1 MKDFLKI
8 VAGTFVGSLITMIIG
23 IILLFGIFGSIASFT
38 EKTIPT
44 VPSSAVLNINFS
56 NPVTEQPT
64 DDPLASVSI
73 TNLQLSSKSLGI
85 LSVVNAID
93 NAASDPRIKFI
104 LMDLD
109 DLNVGITHLEEIR
122 AALLRFHES
131 GKPIISYA
139 DNFSQ
144 PAYYLATASDKIYL
158 NPTGS
163 AYLTG
168 LSVNSLFFKDLLDKL
183 GIQAQLIRHGKFK
196 AAAEQYISNKM
207 SDENREQLKAYI
219 DAVWST
225 WTEKISEAR
234 GIPVER
240 INQMAD
246 NLEITNAEKAKE
258 FGLVDD
264 LMYVDQLNDTLL
276 SLFGVQKEKDLKAI
290 SLSDYITAT
299 KKLNFKE
306 KNKIAVV
313 YANGEIIMG
322 KSNDNIASDNFVSM
336 LAKIRKDS
344 SIKAVVL
351 RVNSPGGSAQCADM
365 IERELRL
372 IREKK
377 PIVVSM
383 GDYAAS
389 GGYWISAN
397 SDKIFANN
405 TTLTGSIGVFSLAL
419 NAQKTIENH
428 LYINPETVNTNKH
441 SDILSVYRPMDNEEI
456 AFMQKEVEKVY
467 NQFLNLVAEGRELSV
482 ANVDS
487 IAQGRIWSGKDA
499 LQIKLADETGG
510 IQDAITSAA
519 AMSSVESYR
528 VVEYPIPKTQFERI
542 LEQFKESGEAVKVLA
557 NPTSLFDK
565 AYRSLAKENGVRTF
579 ARLPYNIYYN

>member
-1 MKDFLKI
+1 
-8 VAGTFVGSLITMIIG
+8 
-23 IILLFGIFGSIASFT
+23 
-38 EKTIPT
+38 
-44 VPSSAVLNINFS
+44 
-56 NPVTEQPT
+56 
-64 DDPLASVSI
+64 
-73 TNLQLSSKSLGI
+73 
-85 LSVVNAID
+85 
-93 NAASDPRIKFI
+93 
-104 LMDLD
+104 
-109 DLNVGITHLEEIR
+109 
-122 AALLRFHES
+122 
-131 GKPIISYA
+131 
-139 DNFSQ
+139 
-144 PAYYLATASDKIYL
+144 
-158 NPTGS
+158 
-163 AYLTG
+163 
-168 LSVNSLFFKDLLDKL
+168 
-183 GIQAQLIRHGKFK
+183 
-196 AAAEQYISNKM
+196 M

-240 INQMAD
+240 INQMTD
-246 NLEITNAEKAKE
+246 NLEITNAEMAKE

-264 LMYVDQLNDTLL
+264 LMYSDQLNDTLL

-290 SLSDYITAT
+290 SLSDYIAAT
-299 KKLNFKE
+299 KKTNFKE

-397 SDKIFANN
+397 ADKIVVNN

-441 SDILSVYRPMDNEEI
+441 SDILSIYRPMDKEEI
-456 AFMQKEVEKVY
+456 GFMQKEVEKVY

-499 LQIKLADETGG
+499 LQIRLADEVGG
-510 IQDAITSAA
+510 IHEAINSAA
-519 AMSSVESYR
+519 AMSSLESYR
-528 VVEYPIPKTQFERI
+528 VVEYPVPKTQFERI
-542 LEQFKESGEAVKVLA
+542 LEQLQESGEVAKVLT
-557 NPTSLFDK
+557 NPSTLFDK

-579 ARLPYNIYYN
+579 ARLPYNIYFN

>member
-1 MKDFLKI
+1 
-8 VAGTFVGSLITMIIG
+8 
-23 IILLFGIFGSIASFT
+23 
-38 EKTIPT
+38 KT
-44 VPSSAVLNINFS
+44 
-56 NPVTEQPT
+56 
-64 DDPLASVSI
+64 
-73 TNLQLSSKSLGI
+73 
-85 LSVVNAID
+85 
-93 NAASDPRIKFI
+93 
-104 LMDLD
+104 
-109 DLNVGITHLEEIR
+109 
-122 AALLRFHES
+122 
-131 GKPIISYA
+131 
-139 DNFSQ
+139 
-144 PAYYLATASDKIYL
+144 
-158 NPTGS
+158 
-163 AYLTG
+163 
-168 LSVNSLFFKDLLDKL
+168 
-183 GIQAQLIRHGKFK
+183 
-196 AAAEQYISNKM
+196 
-207 SDENREQLKAYI
+207 
-219 DAVWST
+219 
-225 WTEKISEAR
+225 
-234 GIPVER
+234 
-240 INQMAD
+240 
-246 NLEITNAEKAKE
+246 
-258 FGLVDD
+258 
-264 LMYVDQLNDTLL
+264 
-276 SLFGVQKEKDLKAI
+276 
-290 SLSDYITAT
+290 
-299 KKLNFKE
+299 NFKE

-397 SDKIFANN
+397 ADKIFANN